1 MVSDGQIVKNQKL
14 SNRKYH
20 NRKEM
25 KHLHTQSIIIYWT
38 LKSSPAK
45 DEDRQLLQKEE
56 EQ

>member
-1 MVSDGQIVKNQKL
+1 
-14 SNRKYH
+14 
-20 NRKEM
+20 M

-45 DEDRQLLQKEE
+45 DEDRQLLQKKE